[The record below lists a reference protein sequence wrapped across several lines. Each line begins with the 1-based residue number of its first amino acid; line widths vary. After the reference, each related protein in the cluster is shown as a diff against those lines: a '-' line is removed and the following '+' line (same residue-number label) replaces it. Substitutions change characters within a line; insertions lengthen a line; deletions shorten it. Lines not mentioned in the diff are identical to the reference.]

1 MRNLVLSIFLII
13 TFGCSNN
20 DSRVTPSLIEE
31 PTREEL
37 RNAMRFHGIL
47 IAKQDENLEW
57 HFMRDGKRCPL
68 LAYSKKQENKLSN
81 TSKNKS

>member
-1 MRNLVLSIFLII
+1 VRNLVLSIFLII
-13 TFGCSNN
+13 TFGCFNN

-47 IAKQDENLEW
+47 IAKQDENHEW
-57 HFMRDGKRCPL
+57 YFMREGKRCPL
-68 LAYSKKQENKLSN
+68 FAYLKKQENKPSN
-81 TSKNKS
+81 TSINKS